1 MTRNLRYALISC
13 QRIASS
19 LISGST
25 AGSIVNISSIATRAV
40 PLLTG
45 YGAAKAGLEASLE
58 PWQPNGG
65 NMKFE

>member
-40 PLLTG
+40 LLLTG
-45 YGAAKAGLEASLE
+45 YGAAKASSKLCLE
-58 PWQPNGG
+58 PWHPNGG